1 VGRPG
6 DTPALCHE
14 RGVLSH
20 KLILLE
26 GRREF
31 MEPQPTFQSAIMALQ
46 HYWADQGCVLWQP
59 YYTQVGAGTMNPAT
73 FLRVLGPEPWR
84 VAYVEPSIRPDDGRY
99 GENPNRMVQHYQFQV
114 ILKPDPGN
122 PQELYLGSLVALG
135 IDPHEHDLRF
145 VEDNWESPAL
155 AAWGLGWEVWL
166 DGQEI
171 TQFTYFQQAGGQ
183 VLDPVSVEIT
193 YGLERI
199 LMALQK
205 VDSFA
210 DVQWTDSFTYGD
222 VNLKAEEEHSRY
234 YFEKAD
240 VERLRHVFDEYEA
253 EASASLAAGLVLPA
267 HDYVLKCSHL
277 FNVMDTRGAIG
288 VTERAAMF
296 GRMRELS
303 RAVAEAYFEQREA
316 LGFPWLGRSAISWS
330 GSETGGKAVSVSE
343 STSGPTA
350 ISGSSQV
357 SPQEQMDR
365 AAPQS
370 AASFLLEIGTEELP
384 VVDLESALA
393 QLEQSVRPML
403 EEARLEH
410 GTVQVMGTPRR
421 LVVLVEDL
429 APSQP
434 DQQIVFKGPTA
445 ERAFDASGKPTAAA
459 EGFARSKGISVDEL
473 QVRDLEGGRY
483 VMAEVHQPGLPADQ
497 VLGELVQ
504 GWLSK
509 IHFDK
514 GMRWDGQG
522 VVFSRPIRWLLAL
535 HGEHIV
541 PLEYAG
547 LRSGRITR
555 GLRLVEPD
563 NWQVASPA
571 AYFDSLGK
579 QGIELDVRKRAEAIL
594 ERARGLAQEVGGR
607 IADDPGLL
615 SEVTN
620 LVEAPAVLR
629 GGFSEEHITLP
640 RQVLIAVMKK
650 HQRYFP
656 VEAED
661 GRLLPFFITA
671 CNGEKR
677 STDLVREG
685 NEHVLRARFAD
696 AAFFVRQ
703 DLEHKLEEYLPRL
716 SMLTFQSQLGSMLDK
731 VGRIEQLTDT
741 LASRFGLS
749 PAQREVALRA
759 ARLSKAD
766 LVTKMVVEMTSLQGE
781 MGREYA
787 LRAGEPREVAE
798 AIAEHY
804 LPRVAGDR
812 LPGSLPGV
820 VVGVADRLDTLAG
833 LFAAGME
840 PTGAR
845 DPFGLRRTAIG
856 LVLMLAGLG
865 LRFDMKAG
873 LKAAASGLPI
883 EMVEGARSACLEF
896 IIAREQALL
905 LTEHRH
911 DTVDAV
917 LAAQGSDPAGAYQA
931 VKDIER
937 WLADP
942 EWQEI
947 LHAFARCARITRGE
961 EISSR
966 PAPSMFVEPAETA
979 LYEVLTGAQ
988 EESRAPG
995 SVDDLLNAFRPMVPV
1010 ITRFFDEVLVMAED
1024 ASIRANRLALVQE
1037 IVAMADGICDFSRLE
1052 GF

>member
-1 VGRPG
+1 M
-6 DTPALCHE
+6 
-14 RGVLSH
+14 
-20 KLILLE
+20 K
-26 GRREF
+26 
-31 MEPQPTFQSAIMALQ
+31 PQLTLQSAILALQ

-135 IDPHEHDLRF
+135 VDPQEHDLRF

-193 YGLERI
+193 YGIERI
-199 LMALQK
+199 LIALQK

-210 DVQWTDSFTYGD
+210 DVRWTDNFSYGD
-222 VNLKAEEEHSRY
+222 LNLRAEEEHSRY
-234 YFEKAD
+234 YFETAD

-253 EASASLAAGLVLPA
+253 EAGAALAAGLVLPA

-277 FNVMDTRGAIG
+277 FNIMDTRGAIG

-303 RAVAEAYFEQREA
+303 RAVAEAYVKQRQA
-316 LGFPWLGRSAISWS
+316 LGFPWSGRKPGQTEASAES
-330 GSETGGKAVSVSE
+330 GEDQALAPVL
-343 STSGPTA
+343 
-350 ISGSSQV
+350 
-357 SPQEQMDR
+357 
-365 AAPQS
+365 AAP
-370 AASFLLEIGTEELP
+370 FLLEIGTEELP
-384 VVDLESALA
+384 VADLESALA
-393 QLEQSVRPML
+393 QLRQGIGPLL
-403 EEARLEH
+403 EEARLDH
-410 GTVQVMGTPRR
+410 GPTQVMGTPRR
-421 LVVLVEDL
+421 LVVFVEDL
-429 APSQP
+429 APSQ
-434 DQQIVFKGPTA
+434 QEQRRVIKGPTA
-445 ERAFDASGKPTAAA
+445 ERAFDPAGKPTAAA
-459 EGFARSKGISVDEL
+459 VGFARSKGISVEHL
-473 QVRDLEGGRY
+473 QVRELDGGRY
-483 VMAEVHQPGLPADQ
+483 VVAEVHEPGLSADE
-497 VLGELVQ
+497 VLAELVP

-514 GMRWDGQG
+514 PMRWDGNG

-541 PLEYAG
+541 PFEYAG
-547 LRSGRITR
+547 LRAGRLTR
-555 GLRLVEPD
+555 GLRLVEPEC
-563 NWQVASPA
+563 WPVADPA
-571 AYFDSLGK
+571 AYFESVGE
-579 QGIELDVRKRAEAIL
+579 QGIELDIGARGKAIR
-594 ERARGLAQEVGGR
+594 ERANALAQEVGGA
-607 IADDPGLL
+607 IADDADLL
-615 SEVTN
+615 GEVTD
-620 LVEAPAVLR
+620 LVEAPNVLR
-629 GGFSEEHITLP
+629 GSFSEEHIALP
-640 RQVLIAVMKK
+640 RQVLVAVMKK

-656 VEAED
+656 VEEKD
-661 GRLLPFFITA
+661 GRLLPFFITV

-677 STDLVREG
+677 SVDLVREG

-703 DLEHKLEEYLPRL
+703 DLGRRLEEYLPEL
-716 SMLTFQSQLGSMLDK
+716 SMLTFQFQLGSMLDK
-731 VGRIEQLTDT
+731 VERIERLTGT
-741 LASRFGLS
+741 LASKLGLS

-766 LVTKMVVEMTSLQGE
+766 LATKMVVEMTSLQGE
-781 MGREYA
+781 LGREYA
-787 LRAGEPREVAE
+787 LRGGEPRDVAE

-833 LFAAGME
+833 LFAVGME

-865 LRFDMKAG
+865 LRFD
-873 LKAAASGLPI
+873 LKGGIEAAASGLPVAMDDQI
-883 EMVEGARSACLEF
+883 RSDCLDF

-905 LTEHRH
+905 SPDHRH

-931 VKDIER
+931 VKDLER
-937 WLADP
+937 WLANR
-942 EWQEI
+942 EWPEI
-947 LHAFARCARITRGE
+947 LDAFARCARITRGE
-961 EISSR
+961 EISLL
-966 PAPSMFVEPAETA
+966 PDPSMFVEPAETA
-979 LYEVLTGAQ
+979 LYEALSEVHGVH
-988 EESRAPG
+988 RAPG
-995 SVDDLLNAFRPMVPV
+995 SVEDMLNAFQPMVPT

-1024 ASIRANRLALVQE
+1024 ASIRANRLALVQQV
-1037 IVAMADGICDFSRLE
+1037 VAMADGVCDFSRLE